1 METVRI
7 YPLNNLPPS
16 VKTRLREAQ
25 MEAARVWNDCCQIH
39 LEARQSRSKWPNR
52 DDLQK
57 ATKGRYALH
66 SQTVQMICHAFLANI
81 DTTRQI
87 KKNNRKIRYP
97 YKKKRYYPLYWPK
110 QAVSIEDKRVVLPMG
125 RGRKS
130 IVLKVDLPKNAGACK
145 IVWNNGYE
153 LHVTVPV
160 ETKESVGHAKATVD
174 LGQIHQAAVAT
185 NTGHALVVSGR
196 GIRSIKRYRD
206 KELGK
211 LARMQSRCQ
220 KGSRRWRKLQKAKN
234 KLKAK
239 TNRQIRDLRH
249 KGTRKVIDFCQ
260 EQGVTTLYI
269 GNPAGVR
276 ANKCGRKHNQRMSQW
291 EYGKDISYLSHK
303 AKAAGI
309 ECFTGTERGTSS
321 RCPECGHH
329 QKPKGRTWQ
338 CGNCGFTGHRDV
350 VGAANMHLIA
360 YGEKVEFPCKITYL
374 RPGKTRNVVVAPT
387 RAEVV

>member
-1 METVRI
+1 METVKI
-7 YPLNNLPPS
+7 YQLRNLPLK
-16 VKTRLREAQ
+16 VKKRIREAQ

-39 LEARQSRSKWPNR
+39 LTARQSGSKWPNR

-81 DTTRQI
+81 DTTRQL
-87 KKNNRKIRYP
+87 KKDNPKIRYP
-97 YKKKRYYPLYWPK
+97 YKTKRFYPLYWPK
-110 QAVSIEDKRVVLPMG
+110 QAVSIEAGRVVLPMG

-130 IVLKVDLPKNAGACK
+130 IVLKVNLPENAGACK
-145 IVWNNGYE
+145 IVWHNGYE
-153 LHVTVPV
+153 LHVSIPI
-160 ETKESVGHAKATVD
+160 EPQKAVGEAKATVD

-196 GIRSIKRYRD
+196 GIRSIKRYRN

-211 LARMQSRCQ
+211 LTKMQSRCK

-234 KLKAK
+234 KLESK
-239 TNRQIRDLRH
+239 TSRQIRDLRH
-249 KGTRKVIDFCQ
+249 KGTKKVIDFCR

-269 GNPAGVR
+269 GKPAGVR
-276 ANKCGRKHNQRMSQW
+276 SKKCGRKHNQRMSQW

-303 AKAAGI
+303 AEAAGI
-309 ECFTGTERGTSS
+309 KCFTGTERGTSS

-329 QKPKGRTWQ
+329 QKPTGRTWQ
-338 CGNCGFTGHRDV
+338 CRKCGFTGHRDV
-350 VGAANMHLIA
+350 VGATNMHPIA
-360 YGEKVEFPCKITYL
+360 YGEKIEFPSKITYL